1 MYGRGFRTFCSG
13 IPAAKNILPL
23 TIPSYHLTD
32 TLARY
37 NNAGWVSRNALHTY
51 YFASFFRRARAA
63 KTIGFYVRKPWARG
77 AVLLKIH
84 SSPLPSMAEV
94 ASGNLHLIPG
104 GSLCHQVAGS
114 HHWQLAR
121 SGKRGGKLE
130 PRDAAVSQQDTTS
143 RSVCRTKK
151 RFYTQLHAAF
161 N

>member
-1 MYGRGFRTFCSG
+1 MYGRGLRTFCSG

-84 SSPLPSMAEV
+84 SPLPSMAEV

-121 SGKRGGKLE
+121 CGKGVENLSFATRQFRSRTRHRGRFAEQKKDLTLNYT
-130 PRDAAVSQQDTTS
+130 RHL
-143 RSVCRTKK
+143 TK
-151 RFYTQLHAAF
+151 
-161 N
+161 